1 MPTSPRSLRLAV
13 LACAALLS
21 LQGCY
26 VLKQGAGQLE
36 LLQRREPVSEVLARA
51 TTRPD
56 TRRGLQLVQAA
67 KAFAEGSLG
76 LAKTRNYEH
85 LVQLDRDAV
94 TYVVSAAPQDSLVP
108 HQWWFPVIGSVP
120 YKGFFARADAL
131 AEQASLDAA
140 GFDTLVRGVTAFS
153 LLGWL
158 PDPVYSPFLA
168 LEPATLVSLIIHET
182 THATV
187 FLPGRAS
194 FNEGFAT
201 FVGHTGAMAFFRA
214 RGGERDPD
222 LAVARAVQQDAR
234 IFSAFIE
241 GLAAKLEA
249 LYASGR
255 PRAEVLRTRE
265 LLFSEAR
272 REFTAHHQPRMRG
285 RQYKRFAEGPLN
297 NATIS
302 AHRTYHQRLE
312 PFERAHARLGG
323 DLRTTVRFFRDHV
336 APAPDPERWLER
348 WLAGSASL
356 PAQGLSAGVEPGSR
370 PLRGAGAA
378 RLPGRPGPAAGAY
391 LRGPIEHHLASVL
404 KPLEVAIGHA
414 ARQPELCGHRE
425 VGGAGVSQHE
435 AADAVQQGM
444 PPSTVRS

>member
-1 MPTSPRSLRLAV
+1 MPLSARSLRLAT
-13 LACAALLS
+13 LTSAALLS

-36 LLQRREPVSEVLARA
+36 LLQRRERVSDVLARA
-51 TTRPD
+51 TTSPE

-67 KAFAEGSLG
+67 KAFAEGTLG
-76 LAKTRNYEH
+76 LASTRNYEH

-94 TYVVSAAPQDSLVP
+94 TYVVSAAPPDSLVP

-120 YKGFFARADAL
+120 YKGFFAKADAL
-131 AEQASLDAA
+131 SEQASLEAA
-140 GFDTLVRGVTAFS
+140 GFDTMVRGVTAFS

-182 THATV
+182 THATL

-222 LAVARAVQQDAR
+222 LAVALAAQQDAR
-234 IFSAFIE
+234 VFSAFLE

-255 PRAEVLRTRE
+255 PRAEVLLARE
-265 LLFSEAR
+265 RIFGEAR
-272 REFTAHHQPRMRG
+272 REFTAHHLPRLRG
-285 RQYKRFAEGPLN
+285 RRYKRFAEGPLN

-323 DLRTTVRFFRDHV
+323 DLRATVRFFREHV
-336 APAPDPERWLER
+336 APAPDPERWLDR
-348 WLAGSASL
+348 WLAGSAAL
-356 PAQGLSAGVEPGSR
+356 PAKGLGTGVEPGSR
-370 PLRGAGAA
+370 PLGGAGA
-378 RLPGRPGPAAGAY
+378 
-391 LRGPIEHHLASVL
+391 S
-404 KPLEVAIGHA
+404 
-414 ARQPELCGHRE
+414 
-425 VGGAGVSQHE
+425 
-435 AADAVQQGM
+435 
-444 PPSTVRS
+444 